1 MGCGAIRCVVSRP
14 IIRWTMYLPSGTRL
28 GPYKIEAPIG
38 AGGMG
43 EVYRAIDTRLK
54 RDVAVKVLSSHLT
67 AEPSAKQRFERE
79 AHTASALND
88 PHICTIYDVGEH
100 EGRQFLVMELLEGQT
115 LKQYMDGQALAVE
128 QVLRLGTQIAGALQS
143 AHGKGIIHRD
153 VKPANIF
160 VTASGEIKVLDF
172 GLAKLL
178 QQTDH
183 DATLSL
189 ALTEPLAVLGT
200 LPYAAPEQL
209 RGENTDARTDI
220 WGLGTVLYEMATG
233 KRPFSDELTP
243 RLIDAILHQLPAPLR
258 GLNGA
263 IPAELERIILKCL
276 DKDPENRYQ
285 SAKELV
291 VDLRRLEVT
300 STAVTV
306 AAPLRKRPRRW
317 LVPTIGG
324 AAVCALIAAT
334 LLLWPRLTRNESSE
348 VPALRWEQLT
358 NFDDSAEIPALS
370 RDGKLVVFLRGPGG
384 FGNSNNA
391 GQVWFKSLPDGES
404 FQLTKTAFRKQTIS
418 FSQDG
423 SRVYFTQIEGP
434 FAWNTYELPL
444 LGGQE
449 PKLFMANATGLS
461 WIGSDRVLFST
472 IRTGIH
478 MMLSTSNTS
487 RTDERHIYVSS
498 DHMHGMVHRSALSPD
513 GKWVSLVEM
522 DSAWW
527 TRCRV
532 VPFDGSSAGR
542 QVGPEGSC
550 TWAQWSPDGKW
561 MYFTVDT
568 WTASS
573 HVWRQRFP
581 DGAPQ
586 QLTPSGASEEEG
598 LAIMPDGKSFITT
611 AGAQQSAIWLHDDN
625 TGEKQI
631 TSEGSS
637 FFPTLS
643 PDGKKVY
650 CLRRVTGSHS
660 YFSGELWVSDVA
672 TGTAERL
679 FPGLVL
685 TDFSILHDGK
695 KVVFATEPGQA
706 RSGIWVGWLDRT
718 QAPQQ
723 LTFGGE
729 YRAFFGKPG
738 QILYQGNETS
748 PKIMSINEEGTG
760 QLAVSDLHIMSLQ
773 SVSPDGRWALVG
785 VTPPGG
791 HGDRNSMSLG
801 VPLEGGAPIPVC
813 DSCSVAYG
821 TARASA
827 PLLTW
832 SMDGKWVYVSLRH
845 FPFGSLKTAV
855 IPVKSGAPPPT
866 FMKGFGSEADFARI
880 PGARLLNQDDVS
892 SGMSPNYF
900 VSRRRSAKANLFRI
914 YLEQ

>member
-1 MGCGAIRCVVSRP
+1 MALAP
-14 IIRWTMYLPSGTRL
+14 GTKL
-28 GPYKIEAPIG
+28 GPYEIQSPLG

-43 EVYRAIDTRLK
+43 EVYRATDTRLK
-54 RDVAVKVLSSHLT
+54 RDVAVKVLSSRLT

-100 EGRQFLVMELLEGQT
+100 QGQQFLVMELLEGQT

-128 QVLRLGTQIAGALQS
+128 QVLKLGMQISGALQT
-143 AHGKGIIHRD
+143 AHDKGIIHRD
-153 VKPANIF
+153 LKPANIF
-160 VTASGEIKVLDF
+160 VTERGEIKVLDF

-178 QQTDH
+178 PRTDQ
-183 DATLSL
+183 DVTLSL

-233 KRPFSDELTP
+233 QRPFSEEVAP
-243 RLIDAILHQLPAPLR
+243 RLIDAILHKLPAPLR

-276 DKDPENRYQ
+276 DKEPENRYQ

-291 VDLRRLEVT
+291 VDLRRLEAT
-300 STAVTV
+300 STAATV
-306 AAPLRKRPRRW
+306 AAPLRKRLPRW
-317 LVPTIGG
+317 LVLAIGG
-324 AAVCALIAAT
+324 AGVCALIGAA
-334 LLLWPRLTRNESSE
+334 LLLWPRLTRSGSAGA
-348 VPALRWEQLT
+348 PALRWEQLT
-358 NFDDSAEIPALS
+358 NFNDSAEIPALS
-370 RDGKLVVFLRGPGG
+370 RDGKLVAFLRGPGS
-384 FGNSNNA
+384 FGSSTNP
-391 GQVWFKSLPDGES
+391 GQIWFKSLPDGEP
-404 FQLTKTAFRKQTIS
+404 FQLTTTAFRKQTIN

-434 FAWNTYELPL
+434 FTWNTYQLPL
-444 LGGQE
+444 LGGQR

-461 WIGSDRVLFST
+461 WIGSDRVLFSA
-472 IRTGIH
+472 ISTGIH
-478 MMLSTSNTS
+478 MKLSTSNTS
-487 RTDERHIYVSS
+487 RTDERDIYVPP
-498 DHMHGMVHRSALSPD
+498 DQMQGMVHRSALSPD
-513 GKWVSLVEM
+513 GKWVLLVEM
-522 DSAWW
+522 DSEWW
-527 TRCRV
+527 RRCRV
-532 VPFDGSSAGR
+532 VPFDGPSAGR

-550 TWAQWSPDGKW
+550 TWAQWSADGKW

-568 WTASS
+568 RTAGF

-598 LAIMPDGKSFITT
+598 LAMLPDGKSFITT
-611 AGAQQSAIWLHDDN
+611 AGTQQSAIWLHGDK

-631 TSEGSS
+631 TSEGYS

-650 CLRRVTGSHS
+650 FLRRVTGSHS

-672 TGTAERL
+672 TGAAERPL
-679 FPGLVL
+679 AGLVL
-685 TDFSILHDGK
+685 THFSISQDGK
-695 KVVFATEPGQA
+695 KVVFATEQGQA
-706 RSGIWVGWLDRT
+706 RSGIWVGWLDGT
-718 QAPQQ
+718 QAPRQ

-729 YRAFFGKPG
+729 YRAFFGRPG
-738 QILYQGNETS
+738 QILYQGTQTS
-748 PKIMSINEEGTG
+748 PKIMSINEDSSGHV
-760 QLAVSDLHIMSLQ
+760 AVSDLDIMQLQ

-791 HGDRNSMSLG
+791 HGDRNVMVVA
-801 VPLEGGAPIPVC
+801 VPLEGGAPITVC
-813 DSCSVAYG
+813 DICSFG
-821 TARASA
+821 FGITRSSA
-827 PLLTW
+827 PLLSW
-832 SMDGKWVYVSLRH
+832 SPDGSWVYVSLGY
-845 FPFGSLKTAV
+845 FPFGLSKTAV
-855 IPVKSGAPPPT
+855 IPIKSGAAPPT
-866 FMKGFGSEADFARI
+866 FTKNFESEADFARI
-880 PGARLLNQDDVS
+880 PGALLINQDNI
-892 SGMSPNYF
+892 SPGKSPKYF
-900 VSRRRSAKANLFRI
+900 VITRHSAKANLFRI